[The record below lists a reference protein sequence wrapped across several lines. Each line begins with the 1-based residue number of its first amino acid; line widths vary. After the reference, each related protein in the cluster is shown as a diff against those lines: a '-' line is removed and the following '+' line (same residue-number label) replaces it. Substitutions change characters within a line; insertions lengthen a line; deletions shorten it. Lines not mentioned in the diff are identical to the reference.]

1 MSSDCS
7 CSNSTG
13 SWVERV
19 NRGGLFLV
27 NNDFYTFIRNI
38 EFELR
43 KILNVSVFISYC
55 GENIREVIV
64 DKLRDN
70 KVIQS
75 FWDFFT
81 RNVTNKMFTENLK
94 IQILNKWS
102 NIRTH
107 AFVNTWVQII
117 QRKSAREAV
126 KKTDKVSKKGGVS
139 IELNFF
145 MWCI

>member
-43 KILNVSVFISYC
+43 KILNVSFFISYC

-64 DKLRDN
+64 DKMRDN

-75 FWDFFT
+75 FGDFFT
-81 RNVTNKMFTENLK
+81 RNVTNKLFTENLK
-94 IQILNKWS
+94 IQILNKWR

-126 KKTDKVSKKGGVS
+126 KKTDKVSKKAGVS
-139 IELNFF
+139 TELNFF

>member
-43 KILNVSVFISYC
+43 KILNV
-55 GENIREVIV
+55 
-64 DKLRDN
+64 
-70 KVIQS
+70 
-75 FWDFFT
+75 
-81 RNVTNKMFTENLK
+81 
-94 IQILNKWS
+94 
-102 NIRTH
+102 
-107 AFVNTWVQII
+107 
-117 QRKSAREAV
+117 
-126 KKTDKVSKKGGVS
+126 
-139 IELNFF
+139 
-145 MWCI
+145 

>member
-43 KILNVSVFISYC
+43 KILNVSFFISYC

-64 DKLRDN
+64 DKMRDN

-75 FWDFFT
+75 FGDFFT

-94 IQILNKWS
+94 IQILNKWR

-126 KKTDKVSKKGGVS
+126 KKTDKVSKKAGVS
-139 IELNFF
+139 TELNFF